1 MVDVVSPYLGRIC
14 RRRVLQYPLP
24 SRGFDRR
31 VSFRGGG
38 PVGLLALALAGVGRG
53 VAVECSRRELLLLQ
67 PEVPQG
73 VESSAPSSAP
83 ATLARLYRSVSEYI
97 QCEKLTN
104 VTNLVL

>member
-67 PEVPQG
+67 PEVPQR

-83 ATLARLYRSVSEYI
+83 ATLARLYRSVSEYV
-97 QCEKLTN
+97 Q
-104 VTNLVL
+104 